1 MGRGGRFGGKASPLW
16 RAQLAWHGSRQP
28 HPICSRDRTGCT
40 EFAGSTGQSQAVD
53 EQDQHSA
60 FSISTSISMR
70 EGETLDAVGSW
81 EGGKLCSI
89 NSHACLCMVYPNR
102 DIPKGG
108 IPNREHE
115 HGQKDCTYC
124 NPQRKDTARRASR
137 NLNLNL
143 NLNQY
148 VRARAAFFGRGYQPG
163 QPLDRG
169 REASLAQTS
178 ASTQHCQFANLA
190 PIHAA
195 ATR

>member
-1 MGRGGRFGGKASPLW
+1 MEGRSLRFW
-16 RAQLAWHGSRQP
+16 RAKLAWHGSRQP

-40 EFAGSTGQSQAVD
+40 EFTGSTGQSQAVD

-60 FSISTSISMR
+60 FSISTSIGMR

-81 EGGKLCSI
+81 EGVKLCSI

-102 DIPKGG
+102 DIPKRD
-108 IPNREHE
+108 IPNREYE
-115 HGQKDCTYC
+115 HRQDTVLYCTYC
-124 NPQRKDTARRASR
+124 NPPQEYSSAKSRRASR

-143 NLNQY
+143 KLNQY
-148 VRARAAFFGRGYQPG
+148 VRARAAFFVRLSS